1 MGFEKLKDP
10 VLSAAKETILNEGD
24 LSPVVLF
31 SLRDKIVSVIPLRI
45 FKEQVEKAG
54 VPERYQL
61 RLAMALLGGATR
73 LAREQFGK
81 DFDAILLCHSAWIV
95 KARGKEER
103 TEIEQWIRQGR
114 SLSEHP
120 KRILCITLSYSEGI
134 SKHKMLEVP
143 FQKTPDGPVCEESLS
158 EFEEG
163 AKMESIV
170 MDNFWRGYE
179 LEPPKI

>member
-1 MGFEKLKDP
+1 MKQFANYPEEIRERAMKLAFKIEAAIENVALDFEPTEEELDC
-10 VLSAAKETILNEGD
+10 L
-24 LSPVVLF
+24 
-31 SLRDKIVSVIPLRI
+31 
-45 FKEQVEKAG
+45 
-54 VPERYQL
+54 
-61 RLAMALLGGATR
+61 
-73 LAREQFGK
+73 
-81 DFDAILLCHSAWIV
+81 DAYW
-95 KARGKEER
+95 GWER

-143 FQKTPDGPVCEESLS
+143 FQKTPDGPVFEESLS